1 MIPFLYAFGAKES
14 YEIYILVIR
23 GQLWPQ
29 RSYKGHLRSLSAIF
43 QFSALFLYF
52 EKVKI
57 YFSWYIHIYVF
68 SSFHWWYSFYF
79 YDHSSILLEFIKLT
93 SIYTMFNRTN
103 NHGSFI
109 YYVIAREFV
118 LNLNWKIVWKTS
130 HKIKTHNYGRI
141 FQNSFFYLE
150 IYWNKSELC

>member
-1 MIPFLYAFGAKES
+1 M
-14 YEIYILVIR
+14 IR

-79 YDHSSILLEFIKLT
+79 FDHSSILLEFIKLT

-118 LNLNWKIVWKTS
+118 LNLNRKIVWKTS

-141 FQNSFFYLE
+141 FQNCFFFTLKYIGISQNCGRYIL
-150 IYWNKSELC
+150 